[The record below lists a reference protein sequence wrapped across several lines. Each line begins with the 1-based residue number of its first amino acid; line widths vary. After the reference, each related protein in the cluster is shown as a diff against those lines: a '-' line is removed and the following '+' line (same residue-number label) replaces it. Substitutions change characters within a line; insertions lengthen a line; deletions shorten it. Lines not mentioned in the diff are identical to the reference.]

1 MFRLFFYVQILMKVI
16 HLLNKK
22 LSQLRNM
29 TEIIEYTNKVAR
41 LDQLAIADFLS
52 AFETK
57 TFKKSDLILRS
68 DQVSKHYYFIKSG
81 LTKSC
86 FYKDDKE
93 FIMTFFKE
101 NMMFTEINSYITQRP
116 SKYMLTALED
126 TTVYAIKK
134 EDITTLCQKHHCI
147 ETLFSKLFSYATLG
161 MMKRIS
167 EMLEENAT
175 ERYNIFVNENNDLL
189 QRISLGDLANY
200 LGITQVSLSR
210 IRASK

>member
-1 MFRLFFYVQILMKVI
+1 
-16 HLLNKK
+16 
-22 LSQLRNM
+22 M
-29 TEIIEYTNKVAR
+29 TEILEYTNRVSR
-41 LDQLAIADFLS
+41 LDKAASADFLN
-52 AFETK
+52 AFEIK
-57 TFKKSDLILRS
+57 TFKKGEFILKA

-81 LTKSC
+81 LTKSH

-101 NMMFTEINSYITQRP
+101 NMMFTEINSYLTQRP
-116 SKYMLTALED
+116 SKYMLLALEE
-126 TTVYAIKK
+126 TTVYAIRK
-134 EDITTLCQKHHCI
+134 EDITELCKKHHSI
-147 ETLFSKLFSYATLG
+147 ETLFSKLFSFATLG

-175 ERYNIFVNENNDLL
+175 ERYNIFVNENNGLL